1 MSLVH
6 GYVSTC
12 HNAAMSLMERQ
23 ESRGAG
29 RVLRICEDFIKNGLP
44 HPVKNLAKKHGVM
57 HTIFNNMAQHSNMM
71 ADMDRSIEYLEAAL
85 ESAHDPLTD

>member
-12 HNAAMSLMERQ
+12 HNLAMTLMERQ

-29 RVLRICEDFIKNGLP
+29 KVLRICENFIKNQLP
-44 HPVKNLAKKHGVM
+44 PKVVIMCKRRGVM
-57 HTIFNNMAQHSNMM
+57 HTVLNNMAQHANMM
-71 ADMDRSIEYLEAAL
+71 ADMDLSIEYLEAAL
-85 ESAHDPLTD
+85 ESA